1 MNSGRKARITFF
13 FIMLG
18 VVVAFA
24 FSYNASVTRTVSD
37 AAYND
42 KTILQQYNAEI
53 IEKLVAKQSIDQW
66 SEIVEQYEDIVVVI
80 ENGEN
85 EIVTKTV
92 GRTWSALDV
101 KVQTPFDYRGEAYV
115 IKSSVYLLRDY
126 LTDVRVLVQFIF
138 IEFLIGLAALS
149 LMIFAIYRLMLRPFE
164 GIYRAIEEYDRTGKL
179 GTPKIKGY
187 AGSVYKRFVSL
198 TENLEK
204 QKENERRII
213 ASISHD
219 IKTPLTSIMGYT
231 EQLQKDNVSPERRER
246 YLSTV
251 YAKSE
256 EITELIR
263 EFDDYISL
271 NEKKEITTVRITAG
285 ELCDAVTQ
293 EFSDELENRGISFK
307 VIREADADVAVN
319 LDIVRFRRVIG
330 NVFSNSV
337 KHLDGEEKRLEL
349 TVDCEK
355 DTVYIYV
362 DDSGKGVDEDKY
374 EMIFEPF
381 YTSDKGRKVAGL
393 GLAICREIIEL
404 HNGKIYAGKSRL
416 GGLRITVE
424 LERDKEHSPHTNR

>member
-1 MNSGRKARITFF
+1 MNSGKKANITFF
-13 FIMLG
+13 FILLG
-18 VVVAFA
+18 VIIAFA
-24 FSYNASVTRTVSD
+24 FSYNAWVTKTVSD

-42 KTILQQYNAEI
+42 KNILQNYNTEI
-53 IEKLVAKQSIDQW
+53 IEKLTAKESVNQW
-66 SEIVEQYEDIVVVI
+66 SEIVEQYTDIVIVI

-85 EIVTKTV
+85 EIVTRTE

-101 KVQTPFDYRGEAYV
+101 KVQTPFDYDGEAYV

-126 LTDVRVLVQFIF
+126 LTDVRVLVRFIF
-138 IEFLIGLAALS
+138 IEFLIGLSALS
-149 LMIFAIYRLMLRPFE
+149 LMIFALYRIMLRPFK

-179 GTPKIKGY
+179 GDFKIKGY

-231 EQLQKDNVSPERRER
+231 ERLQKENISPERRTR
-246 YLSTV
+246 YLTTV

-256 EITELIR
+256 EITGLIN
-263 EFDDYISL
+263 EFDAYLDL
-271 NEKKEITTVRITAG
+271 NVRKEIDMVKLTLKEFADGVA
-285 ELCDAVTQ
+285 Q
-293 EFSDELENRGISFK
+293 EFADELENNGVDFELNIN
-307 VIREADADVAVN
+307 ADPDICVN
-319 LDIVRFRRVIG
+319 MDIARFRRVVG
-330 NVFSNSV
+330 NIFGNSV
-337 KHLDGEEKRLEL
+337 KHLIGGGKILMTL
-349 TVDCEK
+349 GASK
-355 DTVYIYV
+355 DKVIMHI
-362 DDSGKGVDEDKY
+362 DDSGEGVDADKY

-393 GLAICREIIEL
+393 GLAICREIVDL
-404 HNGKIYAGKSRL
+404 HNGKIYAEKSHL

-424 LERDKEHSPHTNR
+424 LEREQ

>member
-1 MNSGRKARITFF
+1 MNSGKKANITFF

-18 VVVAFA
+18 VIVAFA
-24 FSYNASVTRTVSD
+24 FSYNAWVTKTVSD

-42 KTILQQYNAEI
+42 KNILQDYNTEI
-53 IEKLVAKQSIDQW
+53 IEKLTARDSIEQW
-66 SEIVEQYEDIVVVI
+66 SEIVEQYTDIVIVI

-85 EIVTKTV
+85 EIVTRTE

-101 KVQTPFDYRGEAYV
+101 KVQTPFDYDGEAYV

-126 LTDVRVLVQFIF
+126 LTDVRILVRFIF
-138 IEFLIGLAALS
+138 IEFLIGLSALS
-149 LMIFAIYRLMLRPFE
+149 LMIFALYRIMLRPFK

-179 GTPKIKGY
+179 GDFKIKGY

-231 EQLQKDNVSPERRER
+231 EQLQKEGISPERRKR
-246 YLSTV
+246 YLTTV

-256 EITELIR
+256 EITGLIN
-263 EFDDYISL
+263 EFDAYLDL
-271 NEKKEITTVRITAG
+271 NARKEIDMAKITLEEFADG
-285 ELCDAVTQ
+285 VIQ
-293 EFSDELENRGISFK
+293 EFADELENNGVDFELLINADSGIK
-307 VIREADADVAVN
+307 ANI
-319 LDIVRFRRVIG
+319 DISRFRRVVG
-330 NVFSNSV
+330 NVFGNSV
-337 KHLDGEEKRLEL
+337 KHLVGGKGKILMTLGASRDK
-349 TVDCEK
+349 V
-355 DTVYIYV
+355 IIHI
-362 DDSGKGVDEDKY
+362 DDSGEGVDEDKY

-393 GLAICREIIEL
+393 GLAICREIVDH
-404 HNGKIYAGKSRL
+404 HNGKIYAEKSHL

-424 LERDKEHSPHTNR
+424 LEREQ

>member
-1 MNSGRKARITFF
+1 MNSGRKANITFF

-18 VVVAFA
+18 VIVAFA

-42 KTILQQYNAEI
+42 RNILQNYNTEI
-53 IEKLVAKQSIDQW
+53 IRKLTNKESIDQW
-66 SEIVEQYEDIVVVI
+66 SEIVEQYTDIVIVI
-80 ENGEN
+80 ENGDN
-85 EIVTKTV
+85 DIVTRSV

-101 KVQTPFDYRGEAYV
+101 KVQTPFEYKEEPYV

-126 LTDVRVLVQFIF
+126 LTDVRVLVRFIF
-138 IEFLIGLAALS
+138 IEFLIGLSALS
-149 LMIFAIYRLMLRPFE
+149 LLIFALYRIMLRPFK

-179 GTPKIKGY
+179 GEFKIKGY

-231 EQLQKDNVSPERRER
+231 EQLQKDNISPERRER

-256 EITELIR
+256 EITGLIR
-263 EFDDYISL
+263 EFDDYL
-271 NEKKEITTVRITAG
+271 NLNTKKEITTVKVTLR
-285 ELCDAVTQ
+285 ELADGVTH
-293 EFSDELENRGISFK
+293 EFADELENNGVDFEIILK
-307 VIREADADVAVN
+307 ADPDIAVN
-319 LDIVRFRRVIG
+319 IDIARFKRVMG
-330 NVFSNSV
+330 NIFGNSV
-337 KHLDGEEKRLEL
+337 KHMIYPEGKIKL
-349 TVDCEK
+349 TVTADKER
-355 DTVYIYV
+355 VYLHI
-362 DDSGKGVDEDKY
+362 DDSGEGVDKDKY

-404 HNGKIYAGKSRL
+404 HSGKIYAEKSSL

-424 LERDKEHSPHTNR
+424 LERDE